1 MLTLTADGPIT
12 APGLYLM
19 DADAYFSDP
28 VPDGSLSSTWARKLM
43 EPAGPAK
50 FAHER
55 RNPQPPKKVFD
66 VGHAAHTIVL
76 GSGSPIAR
84 IPEDKLA
91 KNGAVSTTEAKE
103 FCAEARANGRT
114 PLKPAEYDQVV
125 AMAEA
130 IKNHPEAMRVLAAD
144 GTQTEVSA
152 FRQDP
157 ETGMWLRC
165 RYDAVNPAGIGD
177 LKTTTDADPAKFAR
191 KTAAELGYFMQDA
204 WYLDT
209 ARALD
214 LTDGPLRFVLVEK
227 TAPYLVSVVELSDV
241 YLHIGRTR
249 NRAAIDLYARCRAAD
264 YWPGYTGVTVV
275 DPPTWLLNES
285 DEQLA
290 DDIAAEL
297 AAYAESLKT
306 GTAA

>member
-19 DADAYFSDP
+19 DADTYFGDP

-50 FAHER
+50 FHHER
-55 RNPQPPKKVFD
+55 LNPQPLKKVFD
-66 VGHAAHTIVL
+66 LGHAAHTVVL
-76 GSGSPIAR
+76 GSGAPIAR

-91 KNGAVSTTEAKE
+91 VNGAASTTAAKE
-103 FCAEARANGRT
+103 FIAEARAAGAT
-114 PLKPAEYDQVV
+114 PLKPAEYDQIM

-130 IKNHPEAMRVLAAD
+130 IKNHPDAMRILAAD

-165 RYDAVNPAGIGD
+165 RYDAINPAGIGD
-177 LKTTTDADPAKFAR
+177 LKTCIDADPAKFAR

-227 TAPYLVSVVELSDV
+227 TPPHLVSVVELTTEYV
-241 YLHIGRTR
+241 HLGRTR

-264 YWPGYTGVTVV
+264 HWPGYTGVTVV
-275 DPPTWLLNES
+275 DPPMWLLNEA
-285 DEQLA
+285 DDQLA

-297 AAYAESLKT
+297 AAYADSL
-306 GTAA
+306 AH